1 MRIGL
6 LAPVFFVSVLG
17 SSVALAGP
25 ITGMPA
31 DLSAPGAP
39 TANDPAPAAS
49 ASAHDAGFTA
59 GSLFDHAGT
68 PLLRTYGPYYVQPGA
83 RNKLR
88 FVDGGTAGDSGSG
101 GSGSGST
108 GTPGTGGPGVGNL
121 NPELPI
127 EGGADPLPGFGGGN
141 AIPEPATL
149 LLLVPAA
156 ALALRRRAQARG

>member
-6 LAPVFFVSVLG
+6 MGLILFVTVLG
-17 SSVALAGP
+17 SSAALAGP

-31 DLSAPGAP
+31 DLSSPA
-39 TANDPAPAAS
+39 APASDPSPAAAAANAS
-49 ASAHDAGFTA
+49 GFTA
-59 GSLFDHAGT
+59 GSLFDHVGT
-68 PLLRTYGPYYVQPGA
+68 PLLRTYGPYYVHPGA

-88 FVDGGTAGDSGSG
+88 FVEGGVAGDSGSG
-101 GSGSGST
+101 GSSGSP
-108 GTPGTGGPGVGNL
+108 GAPGTGGPGVGNL